1 MIMWSACDQCINSR
15 SKMIMWLSCDQ
26 KPKYREGSV
35 MYWWRCMSV
44 RQQQLAVVA
53 VSTAE
58 GLCLDQTICKSSY
71 WSPSEHSLP
80 LRIDRKEDDN
90 LISSAMERIYSVLLH
105 YATYTLSPPTSLFYT
120 KQILSSTL
128 HLHQSNYLVLA
139 TEGCSS
145 VRTRSP
151 QSDTTLPCFQ
161 WKLCCC
167 SSQTTAARLY

>member
-44 RQQQLAVVA
+44 RRQQLAVVA

-90 LISSAMERIYSVLLH
+90 LISSAMEKEFTSFC
-105 YATYTLSPPTSLFYT
+105 YT
-120 KQILSSTL
+120 ILSYCQLPYSTCISKQTLGSTL
-128 HLHQSNYLVLA
+128 HLQSSYLVLVM
-139 TEGCSS
+139 EGCSS